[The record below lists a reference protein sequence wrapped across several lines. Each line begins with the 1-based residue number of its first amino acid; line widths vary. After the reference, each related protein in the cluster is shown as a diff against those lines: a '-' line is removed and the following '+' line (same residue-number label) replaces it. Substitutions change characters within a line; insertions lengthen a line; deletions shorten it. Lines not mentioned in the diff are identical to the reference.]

1 MEKDVNPGGKAKMAT
16 IDECM
21 AEIALLK
28 EELQRKDAKIDELE
42 QHVLYLETEVPLQS
56 KKRRLDSDGNF
67 EDKAVVEESTEI
79 QRLNTEN
86 ALLRAKTETP
96 ENQLMAMIEEKLT
109 GGLESIQITMEKLIN
124 DRLKGPACQTPAI
137 NDNSTTTSTA
147 ANKDIKTFASI
158 VEKGDNISGTDFRA
172 IMQAAK
178 NEELV
183 EEADRKQRTT
193 NLIIHGKEEISTK
206 DDIEFIN
213 NFVTDLQIGVINI
226 KQLERI
232 GQNKEGKRPIKLTF
246 NNEEDQQ
253 KVFSNLRS
261 LKGKT
266 SYKGISV
273 KEDYTYNE
281 RLLIREF
288 AEQARIKNTKE
299 DDKKS
304 NIIWRVRGSPKNGL
318 RLKWFTKTDQESISQ
333 QM

>member
-1 MEKDVNPGGKAKMAT
+1 MAT

-109 GGLESIQITMEKLIN
+109 GGLESIQITMEKFVN
-124 DRLKGPACQTPAI
+124 DRLGPACQTPAI

-232 GQNKEGKRPIKLTF
+232 GQKKEGKRPIKLTF

-281 RLLIREF
+281 RVLIREF

-299 DDKKS
+299 DDQKS